1 MPPVSLRRNAFRD
14 HVIVCGDDGMAFRLV
29 EELVYRHRENVTVVL
44 PSRRQN
50 HGPQISRVP
59 MVRVVENDQLDEDA
73 FSAARIGT
81 AKALALMVQDDVG
94 NIHAAMRAQ
103 EITDIRIVVRVYNS
117 GLGNRIEGL
126 LGDCILLSDASMA
139 SPSFVAAAL
148 GEVEPRYLPV
158 ADRTLYVTT
167 AAQAGRIPGPSWT
180 ITAADAPGLLLPGP
194 DHPPDLVITAAFRKP
209 RMFAAA
215 SRHRVRRLV
224 TRAWDEIRE
233 ILDRKLRFITLAL
246 LFIILVGTFLIW
258 EFHNARGDMDDVSL
272 LTAGYIALLAAAGG
286 IDPDLTA
293 PAAEKFAHT
302 LVSFAG
308 VLLVPVFT
316 ASIVENM
323 VGRRMA
329 LEAGRLRGPISDHVI
344 VVGLGNV
351 GIQVATQL
359 HAMGVPVVAVERD
372 ERSRG
377 VDAARNQGIS
387 VVLGDASHS
396 ETLENAQVRTCRSL
410 VAVTSND
417 IVNLEAALHA
427 RRTRG
432 DLRTVLR
439 LFDPDLA
446 ARVHRTFGIGTTLSV
461 AAVAAAEF
469 AAAMTERNV
478 KGTIP
483 IGRHLLLIG
492 ELAIEPGSALE
503 GAPVSEIDTDEH
515 IRVLAISG
523 PGETT
528 WTPDPARPLEAGDTV
543 LVLATRRG
551 LSSAVERSVAPDT
564 QEGL

>member
-1 MPPVSLRRNAFRD
+1 MPRVSLRRNSFRD

-44 PSRRQN
+44 PSRREN

-59 MVRVVENDQLDEDA
+59 TVRVVENDQIDEDA

-81 AKALALMVQDDVG
+81 AKALALMAQDDVG
-94 NIHAAMRAQ
+94 NIHAALRAQ
-103 EITDIRIVVRVYNS
+103 EITDIRIVVRVYNT

-139 SPSFVAAAL
+139 SPSFVAASL

-158 ADRTLYVTT
+158 AGRTLYVTT
-167 AAQAGRIPGPSWT
+167 TGQSYRIPGPTWT
-180 ITAADAPGLLLPGP
+180 ITAADEPGLLLPG
-194 DHPPDLVITAAFRKP
+194 DEHPADLVITAALRRP
-209 RMFAAA
+209 RMFAAT
-215 SRHRVRRLV
+215 SRHRVRRIV
-224 TRAWDEIRE
+224 TRAWDEVRE
-233 ILDRKLRFITLAL
+233 VLDRKLRFITLAL
-246 LFIILVGTFLIW
+246 MFIILVGAFLIW
-258 EFHNARGDMDDVSL
+258 EFHNARPNVDDVSWF
-272 LTAGYIALLAAAGG
+272 TAAYIALLAAAGG

-323 VGRRMA
+323 VGRKIA

-351 GIQVATQL
+351 GMQVATQL
-359 HAMGVPVVAVERD
+359 HNMGVPVVAVERN
-372 ERSRG
+372 ERGRG
-377 VDAARNQGIS
+377 VDAARGQGIS
-387 VVLGDASHS
+387 VVLGDASHA
-396 ETLENAQVRTCRSL
+396 ETLENAQVRTCRSV

-427 RRTRG
+427 RRMRR

-446 ARVHRTFGIGTTLSV
+446 ERVHRTFGIGTTLSV
-461 AAVAAAEF
+461 AAVASSEF

-483 IGRHLLLIG
+483 VGRHLLLVG
-492 ELAIEPGSALE
+492 ELVIEPESELV
-503 GAPVSEIDTDEH
+503 GAPIRDIDVDEH
-515 IRVLAISG
+515 LRVLSLCRDG
-523 PGETT
+523 TT
-528 WTPDPARPLEAGDTV
+528 RWTPDLSKRLAVGDTL

-551 LSSAVERSVAPDT
+551 LAAAVERSIAPVD
-564 QEGL
+564 GR